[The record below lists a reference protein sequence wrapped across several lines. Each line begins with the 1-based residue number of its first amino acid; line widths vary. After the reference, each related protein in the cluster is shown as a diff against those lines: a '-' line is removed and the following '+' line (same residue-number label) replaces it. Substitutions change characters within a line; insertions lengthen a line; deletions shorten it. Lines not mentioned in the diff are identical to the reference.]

1 MKTLLWKIVCLLTAL
16 GVELLPAFAQDPC
29 VRYPQGS
36 IVTEPENLYSTNGVL
51 QVDFTY
57 QTSVNAYGQTL
68 YCFVNS
74 DGAQSP
80 TLHANPGDTLIL
92 TLTNLVPEQPD
103 KSGRMAD
110 MPEMELSKAGA
121 AGCGAM
127 NMTASSVNVHYHG
140 TNTPPICHQDEVIRT
155 IINSGET
162 FRYELHIPKKEPP
175 GLYWYHPHIHG
186 IATAAVQGGAS
197 GAIIVEGIENVNPEV
212 AGLPQRVLVVRD
224 NPPVNPPPKQGRRRE
239 RPMGSEGTSDLSINY
254 IPVGGPA
261 FIPAVLS
268 MKPNEK
274 QFWRVVNAAAVTILD
289 LQLKYDGENQPLE
302 LIGLDG
308 VPIGSQEGSGK
319 GQSLVRMHLLIPPA
333 GRAEFIVTGPAAET
347 RKALLMTHYVF
358 TGPGG
363 DSDPTRPLFT
373 ITTSD
378 TGAAPSD
385 VTRVPAV
392 SGPPPA
398 ERFAGLANARA
409 TATRKLYFSEND
421 SYFFITVDGQR
432 PRPYHMDD
440 PPAIVT
446 TQGSVEEWTIENHS
460 NENHEFH
467 IHQIHFLLVQRNG
480 VPVSAEDQQI
490 LDTVNIPFWS
500 GTGPYPSV
508 TVRMDF
514 RGPDVG
520 DFVYH
525 CHILDHEDG
534 GMMAIIRVLP
544 KDNGSAAKNSKAP
557 GTIAVSRDAA
567 VPRRERVSAPG
578 KGPAD

>member
-1 MKTLLWKIVCLLTAL
+1 MKTTNLSLRVFSALTAL
-16 GVELLPAFAQDPC
+16 GLGQFSAFAQDPC

-36 IVTEPENLYSTNGVL
+36 IVTESEHLYSSNGVL

-57 QTSVNAYGQTL
+57 QASENTYGQTL

-80 TLHANPGDTLIL
+80 TLHVNPGDTLVL
-92 TLTNLVPEQPD
+92 TLTNLVPEQP
-103 KSGRMAD
+103 GRPRHMAD
-110 MPEMELSKAGA
+110 MPEMEVSKAGA
-121 AGCGAM
+121 GGCGAM

-162 FRYELHIPKKEPP
+162 FRYELHIPRNEPP

-186 IATAAVQGGAS
+186 VATAAVQGGAS
-197 GAIIVEGIENVNPEV
+197 GAIIVEGIENVNPKV
-212 AGLPQRVLVVRD
+212 AGLPQRVLIVRD
-224 NPPVNPPPKQGRRRE
+224 NPPVNPPPRHRRAGDRVLDAE
-239 RPMGSEGTSDLSINY
+239 PSADLSVNY

-261 FIPAVLS
+261 YIPAVLS

-274 QFWRVVNAAAVTILD
+274 QFWRVVNSAAVTILD
-289 LQLKYDGENQPLE
+289 LKLRYDGEDQPLE
-302 LIGLDG
+302 VIALDG

-319 GQSLVRMHLLIPPA
+319 GQSLIRTHLLIPPA
-333 GRAEFIVTGPAAET
+333 GRAEFIVTGPSDQV
-347 RKALLMTHYVF
+347 RNALLMTHQVF

-363 DSDPTRPLFT
+363 DTNPTRPLFT
-373 ITTSD
+373 IATSEV
-378 TGAAPSD
+378 GAAPKD
-385 VTRVPAV
+385 VTIVPRV
-392 SGPPPA
+392 SGPPPPQ
-398 ERFAGLANARA
+398 RFAGLAKANAA
-409 TATRKLYFSEND
+409 ITRKLYFSEND
-421 SYFFITVDGQR
+421 RHFFITVDGQR

-440 PPAIVT
+440 PPAILT
-446 TQGSVEEWTIENHS
+446 TQGSAEEWTIENRS

-467 IHQIHFLLVQRNG
+467 IHQIHFLLLARNG
-480 VPVSAEDQQI
+480 IPVSAEDRQI
-490 LDTVNIPFWS
+490 LDTVDIPFWT

-514 RGPDVG
+514 RGPDIG

-544 KDNGSAAKNSKAP
+544 RDNGSSSKSSKP
-557 GTIAVSRDAA
+557 
-567 VPRRERVSAPG
+567 
-578 KGPAD
+578 KGPMEASRGGAARIR